1 MCDHDHGVYEA
12 VELTNYSKLIETIAK
27 QLHDGKL
34 KPSDLNGELLTTILG
49 DLKGSMKTGY
59 GDSFVDYTA
68 NAKSKLQLKQN
79 LYRFSGAKTFQEIAK
94 INYFLGNNKS
104 FPDFKKEALKVN
116 QEYNVQYLENEFV
129 TANRS
134 GAMAEK
140 WQKINDQKVLYPNL
154 KYKTVKDNRVREEHK
169 QLHDVIKPIDD
180 AFWDK
185 WYPPNGWRCR
195 CYVTQTDEPATPGT
209 ATGEPT
215 PGFHGHVGKSN
226 MTFNE
231 EEHPYFIFPAADAK
245 KIKASFENLKLA
257 EPDYNLVHTNK
268 KATLKVSTWTDPN
281 DIELNHKYSKIL
293 VDELGLSIKIL
304 PHSEID
310 GLKNPELEINGL
322 KAELKN
328 IEKIGG
334 IKTSFETAK
343 KQMGYGKNH
352 YSVVFNLDNIK
363 KLKLEEITKQ
373 LSNKFS
379 VNRGKNIDHVYF
391 IKNGKAVDLT
401 RDKILKKDFS
411 ELEGIL

>member
-1 MCDHDHGVYEA
+1 M
-12 VELTNYSKLIETIAK
+12 
-27 QLHDGKL
+27 HDGKL
-34 KPSDLNGELLTTILG
+34 KPSDLNGDLLTTILG

-59 GDSFVDYTA
+59 GDNFVDYTA

-79 LYRFSGAKTFQEIAK
+79 LYRFSGAKTFQELAK

-154 KYKTVKDNRVREEHK
+154 KYKTVKDNRVREEHR
-169 QLHDVIKPIDD
+169 QLHDVIKPIGD

-245 KIKASFENLKLA
+245 KIKSSFENLKLSN
-257 EPDYNLVHTNK
+257 PDYNLVHTNK
-268 KATLKVSTWTDPN
+268 KANLEVSTWADPY
-281 DIELNHKYSKIL
+281 DIEINHKYAKIL
-293 VDELGLSIKIL
+293 VDELGVSVKIKA
-304 PHSEID
+304 HSEFIKD
-310 GLKNPELEINGL
+310 RKNPEYEINGL
-322 KAELKN
+322 NSDLKS
-328 IEKIGG
+328 IQSVKG
-334 IKTSFETAK
+334 ITNGFDAAKT
-343 KQMGYGKNH
+343 QMGIGKNH
-352 YSVVFNLDNIK
+352 YSVVFNLDNLK
-363 KLKLEEITKQ
+363 KVKLADITKQ

-379 VNRGKNIDHVYF
+379 ATRGKKIDRVFF
-391 IKNGKAVDLT
+391 IRKGKAVELT
-401 RDKILKKDFS
+401 RDNILKK
-411 ELEGIL
+411 EYKALEAML

>member
-1 MCDHDHGVYEA
+1 M
-12 VELTNYSKLIETIAK
+12 
-27 QLHDGKL
+27 HDGKL
-34 KPSDLNGELLTTILG
+34 KPSDLNGDLLTTILG

-79 LYRFSGAKTFQEIAK
+79 LYRFSGAKTFQELAK
-94 INYFLGNNKS
+94 MNYFLGNNKA

-154 KYKTVKDNRVREEHK
+154 KYKTVKDNRVREEHR

-268 KATLKVSTWTDPN
+268 KAKLEVSTWADPY
-281 DIELNHKYSKIL
+281 DIEINHKYAKTL
-293 VDELGLSIKIL
+293 VDELGVSVKIKA
-304 PHSEID
+304 HSEFIKD
-310 GLKNPELEINGL
+310 RKNPEYEINGL
-322 KAELKN
+322 NSDLKS
-328 IEKIGG
+328 IQTVKG
-334 IKTSFETAK
+334 ITNGFDAAK
-343 KQMGYGKNH
+343 RQMGIGKNH
-352 YSVVFNLDNIK
+352 YSVVFNLDNLK
-363 KLKLEEITKQ
+363 KVKLADITKQ

-379 VNRGKNIDHVYF
+379 ATRGKNIDRVFF
-391 IKNGKAVDLT
+391 IRKGKAVELT
-401 RDKILKKDFS
+401 RDNILKK
-411 ELEGIL
+411 EYKALEAML

>member
-1 MCDHDHGVYEA
+1 M
-12 VELTNYSKLIETIAK
+12 
-27 QLHDGKL
+27 HDGKL
-34 KPSDLNGELLTTILG
+34 KPSDLNGDLLTTILG

-59 GDSFVDYTA
+59 GDNFIDYTA

-79 LYRFSGAKTFQEIAK
+79 LYRFSGAKTFQELAK

-154 KYKTVKDNRVREEHK
+154 KYKTVKDNRVREEHR

-245 KIKASFENLKLA
+245 KIKASFENLKLSS
-257 EPDYNLVHTNK
+257 PDYNLVHTNK
-268 KATLKVSTWTDPN
+268 KANLEVSTWADPY
-281 DIELNHKYSKIL
+281 DIEINHKYAKTL
-293 VDELGLSIKIL
+293 VDELGVSVKIKA
-304 PHSEID
+304 HSEFIKD
-310 GLKNPELEINGL
+310 RKNPEYEINGL
-322 KAELKN
+322 NSDLKS
-328 IEKIGG
+328 IQSVKG
-334 IKTSFETAK
+334 ITNGFDAAKT
-343 KQMGYGKNH
+343 QMGIGKNH
-352 YSVVFNLDNIK
+352 YSVVFNLDNLK
-363 KLKLEEITKQ
+363 KVKLADITKQ

-379 VNRGKNIDHVYF
+379 ATRGKNIDRVFF
-391 IKNGKAVDLT
+391 IRNGKAVELT
-401 RDKILKKDFS
+401 RDNILKK
-411 ELEGIL
+411 EYKALEAML

>member
-1 MCDHDHGVYEA
+1 M
-12 VELTNYSKLIETIAK
+12 
-27 QLHDGKL
+27 
-34 KPSDLNGELLTTILG
+34 TILG
-49 DLKGSMKTGY
+49 DLKGSMQTGY

-79 LYRFSGAKTFQEIAK
+79 LYRFSGAKTFQELAK

-154 KYKTVKDNRVREEHK
+154 KYKTVKDNRVREEHR

-245 KIKASFENLKLA
+245 KIKSSFENLKLSN
-257 EPDYNLVHTNK
+257 PDYNLVHTNK
-268 KATLKVSTWTDPN
+268 KATLEVSTWADPY
-281 DIELNHKYSKIL
+281 DIEINHKYAKTL
-293 VDELGLSIKIL
+293 VDELGVSVKIKA
-304 PHSEID
+304 HSEFIKD
-310 GLKNPELEINGL
+310 RKNPEYEINGL
-322 KAELKN
+322 NSDLKS
-328 IEKIGG
+328 IQSVKG
-334 IKTSFETAK
+334 ITNGFDAAKT
-343 KQMGYGKNH
+343 QMGIGKNH
-352 YSVVFNLDNIK
+352 YSVVFNLDNLK
-363 KLKLEEITKQ
+363 KVKLADITKQ

-379 VNRGKNIDHVYF
+379 ATRGKNIDRIFF
-391 IKNGKAVDLT
+391 IRKGKAVELT
-401 RDKILKKDFS
+401 RDNILKK
-411 ELEGIL
+411 EYKALEAML

>member
-1 MCDHDHGVYEA
+1 M
-12 VELTNYSKLIETIAK
+12 
-27 QLHDGKL
+27 
-34 KPSDLNGELLTTILG
+34 TTILG

-79 LYRFSGAKTFQEIAK
+79 LYRFSGAKTFQELAK
-94 INYFLGNNKS
+94 MNYFLGNNKS

-154 KYKTVKDNRVREEHK
+154 KYKTVKDNRVREEHR

-268 KATLKVSTWTDPN
+268 KAKLEVSTWADPY
-281 DIELNHKYSKIL
+281 DIEINHKYAKTL
-293 VDELGLSIKIL
+293 VDELGVSVKIKA
-304 PHSEID
+304 HSEFIKD
-310 GLKNPELEINGL
+310 RKNPEYEINGL
-322 KAELKN
+322 NSDLKS
-328 IEKIGG
+328 IQSVKG
-334 IKTSFETAK
+334 ITNGFDAAKT
-343 KQMGYGKNH
+343 QMGIGKNH
-352 YSVVFNLDNIK
+352 YSVVFNLDNLK
-363 KLKLEEITKQ
+363 KVKLADITKQ

-379 VNRGKNIDHVYF
+379 ATRGKNIDRVFF
-391 IKNGKAVDLT
+391 IRNGKAVELT
-401 RDKILKKDFS
+401 RDNILKK
-411 ELEGIL
+411 EYKALEAML

>member
-1 MCDHDHGVYEA
+1 M
-12 VELTNYSKLIETIAK
+12 
-27 QLHDGKL
+27 HDGKL
-34 KPSDLNGELLTTILG
+34 KPSDLNGDLLTTILG
-49 DLKGSMKTGY
+49 DLKGSMQTGY
-59 GDSFVDYTA
+59 GDNFVDYTS

-79 LYRFSGAKTFQEIAK
+79 LYRFSGAKTFQELAK
-94 INYFLGNNKS
+94 MNYFLGNNKA

-154 KYKTVKDNRVREEHK
+154 KYKTVKDNRVREEHR

-195 CYVTQTDEPATPGT
+195 CYLTQTDEPATPGT

-268 KATLKVSTWTDPN
+268 KANLEVSTWADPY
-281 DIELNHKYSKIL
+281 DIEINHKYAKIL
-293 VDELGLSIKIL
+293 VDELGVSVKIKA
-304 PHSEID
+304 HSEFIKD
-310 GLKNPELEINGL
+310 RKNPEYEINGL
-322 KAELKN
+322 NSDLKSIQSVKGITN
-328 IEKIGG
+328 GFDAAKI
-334 IKTSFETAK
+334 
-343 KQMGYGKNH
+343 QMGIGKNH
-352 YSVVFNLDNIK
+352 YSVVFNLDNLK
-363 KLKLEEITKQ
+363 KVKLADITNQ

-379 VNRGKNIDHVYF
+379 ATRGKNIDRVFF
-391 IKNGKAVDLT
+391 IRNGKAVELT
-401 RDKILKKDFS
+401 RDNILKK
-411 ELEGIL
+411 EYKALEAML

>member
-1 MCDHDHGVYEA
+1 M
-12 VELTNYSKLIETIAK
+12 
-27 QLHDGKL
+27 HDGKL
-34 KPSDLNGELLTTILG
+34 KPSDLNGDLLTTILG

-59 GDSFVDYTA
+59 GDSFLDYTA

-79 LYRFSGAKTFQEIAK
+79 LYRFSGAKTFQELAK

-154 KYKTVKDNRVREEHK
+154 KYKTVKDNRVREEHR

-268 KATLKVSTWTDPN
+268 KAELEVSTWADPY
-281 DIELNHKYSKIL
+281 DIEINHKYAKTL
-293 VDELGLSIKIL
+293 VDELGVSVKIKA
-304 PHSEID
+304 HSEFIKD
-310 GLKNPELEINGL
+310 RKNPEYEINGL
-322 KAELKN
+322 NSDLKS
-328 IEKIGG
+328 IQSVKG
-334 IKTSFETAK
+334 ITNGFDAAKT
-343 KQMGYGKNH
+343 QMGIGKNH
-352 YSVVFNLDNIK
+352 YSVVFNLDNLK
-363 KLKLEEITKQ
+363 KVKLADITKQ

-379 VNRGKNIDHVYF
+379 ATRGKNIDRVFF
-391 IKNGKAVDLT
+391 IRNGKAVELT
-401 RDKILKKDFS
+401 RDNILKK
-411 ELEGIL
+411 EYKALEAML

>member
-1 MCDHDHGVYEA
+1 M
-12 VELTNYSKLIETIAK
+12 
-27 QLHDGKL
+27 
-34 KPSDLNGELLTTILG
+34 TTILG

-79 LYRFSGAKTFQEIAK
+79 LYRFSGAKTYQEIAK
-94 INYFLGNNKS
+94 MNYFLGNNKA

-154 KYKTVKDNRVREEHK
+154 KYKTVKDNRVREEHR

-268 KATLKVSTWTDPN
+268 KAKLEVSTWADPY
-281 DIELNHKYSKIL
+281 DIEVNHKYAKIL
-293 VDELGLSIKIL
+293 VDELGISVKIKA
-304 PHSEID
+304 HSEFIKD
-310 GLKNPELEINGL
+310 RKNPEYEINGL
-322 KAELKN
+322 NSDLKSIQSVKGITN
-328 IEKIGG
+328 GFDAAKI
-334 IKTSFETAK
+334 
-343 KQMGYGKNH
+343 QMGIGKNH
-352 YSVVFNLDNIK
+352 YSVVFNLDNLK
-363 KLKLEEITKQ
+363 KVKLADITKQ

-379 VNRGKNIDHVYF
+379 ATRGKNIDRVFF
-391 IKNGKAVDLT
+391 IRNGKAVELT
-401 RDKILKKDFS
+401 RDNILKK
-411 ELEGIL
+411 EYKALEAML

>member
-1 MCDHDHGVYEA
+1 M
-12 VELTNYSKLIETIAK
+12 
-27 QLHDGKL
+27 HDGKL
-34 KPSDLNGELLTTILG
+34 KPSDLNGDLLTTILG

-79 LYRFSGAKTFQEIAK
+79 LYRFSGAKTFQELAK

-134 GAMAEK
+134 GSMAEK

-154 KYKTVKDNRVREEHK
+154 KYKTVKDNRVREEHR

-209 ATGEPT
+209 GTGEPT
-215 PGFHGHVGKSN
+215 QGFHGHVGKSN

-257 EPDYNLVHTNK
+257 EPDYNLIHTNK
-268 KATLKVSTWTDPN
+268 KAKLEVSTWADPY
-281 DIELNHKYSKIL
+281 DIEINHKYAKTL
-293 VDELGLSIKIL
+293 VDELGVSVKIKA
-304 PHSEID
+304 HSEFIKD
-310 GLKNPELEINGL
+310 RKNPEYEINGL
-322 KAELKN
+322 NSDLKS
-328 IEKIGG
+328 IQSVKG
-334 IKTSFETAK
+334 ITNGFDAAKT
-343 KQMGYGKNH
+343 QMGIGKNH
-352 YSVVFNLDNIK
+352 YSVVFNLDNLK
-363 KLKLEEITKQ
+363 KVKLADITKQ

-379 VNRGKNIDHVYF
+379 ATRGKNIDRVFF
-391 IKNGKAVDLT
+391 IRNGKAVELT
-401 RDKILKKDFS
+401 RDNILKK
-411 ELEGIL
+411 EYKALEAML

>member
-1 MCDHDHGVYEA
+1 M
-12 VELTNYSKLIETIAK
+12 
-27 QLHDGKL
+27 
-34 KPSDLNGELLTTILG
+34 LTTILG
-49 DLKGSMKTGY
+49 DLKGAMQTGY
-59 GDSFVDYTA
+59 GDAFVDYTA

-79 LYRFSGAKTFQEIAK
+79 LYRFSGAKTFQELAK
-94 INYFLGNNKS
+94 MNYFLGNNKS

-154 KYKTVKDNRVREEHK
+154 KYNTVKDNRVREEHR

-209 ATGEPT
+209 VTGEPT

-268 KATLKVSTWTDPN
+268 KAKLEVSTWADPY
-281 DIELNHKYSKIL
+281 DIEVNHKYAKTL
-293 VDELGLSIKIL
+293 VDELGISVKIKA
-304 PHSEID
+304 HSEFIKD
-310 GLKNPELEINGL
+310 RKNPEYEINGL
-322 KAELKN
+322 NSDLKSIQSVKGITN
-328 IEKIGG
+328 GFDAAKI
-334 IKTSFETAK
+334 
-343 KQMGYGKNH
+343 QMGIGKNH
-352 YSVVFNLDNIK
+352 YSVVFNLDNLK
-363 KLKLEEITKQ
+363 KVKLADITKA
-373 LSNKFS
+373 
-379 VNRGKNIDHVYF
+379 I
-391 IKNGKAVDLT
+391 
-401 RDKILKKDFS
+401 
-411 ELEGIL
+411 E

>member
-1 MCDHDHGVYEA
+1 M
-12 VELTNYSKLIETIAK
+12 
-27 QLHDGKL
+27 HDGKL
-34 KPSDLNGELLTTILG
+34 KPSDLNGDLLTTILG

-59 GDSFVDYTA
+59 GDSFLDYTA

-79 LYRFSGAKTFQEIAK
+79 LYRFSGAKTFQELAK

-154 KYKTVKDNRVREEHK
+154 KYKTVKDNRVREEHR

-268 KATLKVSTWTDPN
+268 KAELEVSTWADPY
-281 DIELNHKYSKIL
+281 DIEINHKYAKTL
-293 VDELGLSIKIL
+293 VDELGVSVKIKA
-304 PHSEID
+304 HSEFIKD
-310 GLKNPELEINGL
+310 RKNPEYEINGL
-322 KAELKN
+322 NSDLKS
-328 IEKIGG
+328 IQSVKG
-334 IKTSFETAK
+334 ITNGFDAAKT
-343 KQMGYGKNH
+343 QMGIGKNH
-352 YSVVFNLDNIK
+352 YSVVFNLDNLK
-363 KLKLEEITKQ
+363 KVKLADITKQ

-379 VNRGKNIDHVYF
+379 ATRGKNIDRVFF
-391 IKNGKAVDLT
+391 IRKGKAVELT
-401 RDKILKKDFS
+401 RDNILKK
-411 ELEGIL
+411 EYKALEAML